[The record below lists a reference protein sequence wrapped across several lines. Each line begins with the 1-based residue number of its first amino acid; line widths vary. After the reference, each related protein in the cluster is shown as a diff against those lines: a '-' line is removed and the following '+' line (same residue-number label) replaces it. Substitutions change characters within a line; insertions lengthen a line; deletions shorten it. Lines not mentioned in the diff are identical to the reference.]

1 MKSLA
6 SYVDFRKAYV
16 RMLVY
21 VNLKIKEETKMS
33 DAEKKVKTPHRPGFL
48 LAIIPVIV
56 LLATMILASQ
66 VWGIDPHVPL
76 VISCVV
82 TALIATICGYSWE
95 TIITAGLDA
104 IRSAV
109 EALLIIMCV
118 GMLIGSWV
126 WAGTMPAMVYYG
138 LDLISPGAF
147 LVVGAI
153 LCGLV
158 GLATGSSWTATG
170 TVGVALMGVAMGL
183 GIDAPIAAGM
193 AISGAYMGDK
203 LSPLSDSTNVAAA
216 SAGTPLYDHVGA
228 MMTTTIPS
236 FCLALVG
243 YGILGAIVID
253 KDGYDPQLTMDIQN
267 AIQDNFYISWW
278 IILPVL
284 VVFYGA
290 WKKIPAIPSLLLA
303 AAVACVIA
311 MVAQGASLGEV
322 LGALQYGY
330 SADTGNAVADKLLNR
345 GGIDS
350 MMWTISL
357 IMFAL
362 AYGGMLE
369 KCGFVETLL
378 GGLTKKIKSLGG
390 LVAATIVTGII
401 CDVIL
406 TDQYLAI
413 MIPGRLYSKQFDE
426 YGVSRSFLSRTTEDG
441 GTLWS
446 PMIPWNGCGAY
457 QSATLG
463 VHNLQFWPYAFMN
476 IINPIYAIIITY
488 LGKGIKWKEYDG
500 LQGEE
505 LKAAK
510 AKKKAEIEEMKKQ
523 GKSPLRRG

>member
-1 MKSLA
+1 MAK
-6 SYVDFRKAYV
+6 
-16 RMLVY
+16 
-21 VNLKIKEETKMS
+21 
-33 DAEKKVKTPHRPGFL
+33 EKKVREPHNPNVI
-48 LAIIPVIV
+48 LALIPVV
-56 LLATMILASQ
+56 VLLGTMLLATL

-76 VISCVV
+76 VLSC
-82 TALIATICGYSWE
+82 IATAAVAAICGHSWD
-95 TIITAGLDA
+95 TIIAAALDS

-153 LCGLV
+153 LCGIV

-216 SAGTPLYDHVGA
+216 SAGTPLYDHVAA

-243 YGILGAIVID
+243 YGILGAVLID
-253 KDGYDPQLTMDIQN
+253 KDGYDAQLTIDIQN
-267 AIQDNFYISWW
+267 AILDNFNISWLLL
-278 IILPVL
+278 LPVL
-284 VVFYGA
+284 VVFWGA
-290 WKKIPAIPSLLLA
+290 WKRVPAIPSLLLA
-303 AAVACVIA
+303 AFVACAIA
-311 MVAQGASLGEV
+311 MIAQGASLGEV
-322 LGALQYGY
+322 LGALQYGFE
-330 SADTGNAVADKLLNR
+330 ADTGNAVADKLLNR

-378 GGLTKKIKSLGG
+378 GSLTRKVKSLGG
-390 LVAATIVTGII
+390 LVTMTIITGII

-413 MIPGRLYSKQFDE
+413 MIPGRLFSKQFDE
-426 YGVSRSFLSRTTEDG
+426 FGVSRSFLSRTTEDG
-441 GTLWS
+441 ATLWS

-463 VHNLQFWPYAFMN
+463 VFNLQFWPYAFMN
-476 IINPIYAIIITY
+476 IINPIYAIIITF

-500 LQGEE
+500 LQGAE
-505 LKAAK
+505 LKEAK
-510 AKKKAEIEEMKKQ
+510 RKKKEEIAELKKQ
-523 GKSPLRRG
+523 GIDVLKKR

>member
-1 MKSLA
+1 M
-6 SYVDFRKAYV
+6 
-16 RMLVY
+16 
-21 VNLKIKEETKMS
+21 T
-33 DAEKKVKTPHRPGFL
+33 EKKERQTRKPKMWE
-48 LAIIPVIV
+48 ACIPVFV
-56 LLATMILASQ
+56 LLFTMVMGTI
-66 VWGIDPHVPL
+66 VWGIEPHVPL
-76 VISCVV
+76 VLSCIA
-82 TALIATICGYSWE
+82 TALMAAVCGYNWE
-95 TIITAGLDA
+95 AIITGALDS
-104 IRSAV
+104 IKSAV

-138 LDLISPGAF
+138 LEMISPGAF

-153 LCGLV
+153 LCGVV
-158 GLATGSSWTATG
+158 GLATGSSWTASG

-193 AISGAYMGDK
+193 VISGAYMGDK
-203 LSPLSDSTNVAAA
+203 ISPLSDSTNVAAA
-216 SAGTPLYDHVGA
+216 AAGTPLYDHVGA

-243 YGILGAIVID
+243 YGIVGAIVID
-253 KDGYDPQLTMDIQN
+253 KDGYDPTLAQG
-267 AIQDNFYISWW
+267 IQDAIADTFNLSPWLMI
-278 IILPVL
+278 PVL
-284 VVFYGA
+284 VVLYGA
-290 WKKIPAIPSLLLA
+290 IKRIPAIPSLLLA
-303 AAVACVIA
+303 AAFGCAIA
-311 MVAQGASLGEV
+311 MIAQGATLAEV

-330 SADTGNAVADKLLNR
+330 EADTDNAIADKLLNR

-369 KCGFVETLL
+369 KCGFVETLM
-378 GGLTKKIKSLGG
+378 GGFVKRVKTLGG
-390 LVAATIVTGII
+390 LVASTIVTGII

-413 MIPGRLYSKQFDE
+413 MIPGRIFSHEFERRGL
-426 YGVSRSFLSRTTEDG
+426 SRSFLSRTTEDG
-441 GTLWS
+441 ATLWS

-463 VHNLQFWPYAFMN
+463 VSNWAFMPWAFMN
-476 IINPIYAIIITY
+476 LINPVLAIVITY
-488 LGKGIKWKEYDG
+488 LGIGVKYKEYDG
-500 LQGEE
+500 LRGEE

-510 AKKKAEIEEMKKQ
+510 AKKKAELKAAKEAK
-523 GKSPLRRG
+523 

>member
-1 MKSLA
+1 M
-6 SYVDFRKAYV
+6 
-16 RMLVY
+16 
-21 VNLKIKEETKMS
+21 T
-33 DAEKKVKTPHRPGFL
+33 EKKERQPRKPKMWE
-48 LAIIPVIV
+48 ACIPVFV
-56 LLATMILASQ
+56 LLFTMVMGTI
-66 VWGIDPHVPL
+66 VWGIEPHVPL
-76 VISCVV
+76 VLSCIA
-82 TALIATICGYSWE
+82 TALMAAVCGYNWE
-95 TIITAGLDA
+95 AIITGALDS
-104 IRSAV
+104 IKSAV

-138 LDLISPGAF
+138 LEMISPGAF

-153 LCGLV
+153 LCGVV
-158 GLATGSSWTATG
+158 GLATGSSWTASG

-193 AISGAYMGDK
+193 VISGAYMGDK
-203 LSPLSDSTNVAAA
+203 ISPLSDSTNVAAA
-216 SAGTPLYDHVGA
+216 AAGTPLYDHVGA

-243 YGILGAIVID
+243 YGIVGAVVID
-253 KDGYDPQLTMDIQN
+253 KDGYDPTLAQG
-267 AIQDNFYISWW
+267 IQDAIADTFNLSPWLMI
-278 IILPVL
+278 PVL
-284 VVFYGA
+284 VVLYGA
-290 WKKIPAIPSLLLA
+290 IKRIPAIPSLLLA
-303 AAVACVIA
+303 AAFGCAIA
-311 MVAQGASLGEV
+311 MIAQGATLAEV

-330 SADTGNAVADKLLNR
+330 EADTGNAIADKLLNR

-369 KCGFVETLL
+369 KCGFVETLM
-378 GGLTKKIKSLGG
+378 GGFVKRVKTLGG
-390 LVAATIVTGII
+390 LVASTIVTGII

-413 MIPGRLYSKQFDE
+413 MIPGRIFSNEFDRR
-426 YGVSRSFLSRTTEDG
+426 GLSRSFLSRTTEDG
-441 GTLWS
+441 ATLWS

-463 VHNLQFWPYAFMN
+463 VSNWAFMPWAFMN
-476 IINPIYAIIITY
+476 LINPVLAIVITY
-488 LGKGIKWKEYDG
+488 LGIGVKYKEYDG
-500 LQGEE
+500 LRGEE

-510 AKKKAEIEEMKKQ
+510 AKKKAELKAAKEAK
-523 GKSPLRRG
+523 

>member
-1 MKSLA
+1 M
-6 SYVDFRKAYV
+6 
-16 RMLVY
+16 
-21 VNLKIKEETKMS
+21 T
-33 DAEKKVKTPHRPGFL
+33 EKKERQPRKPKMWE
-48 LAIIPVIV
+48 ACIPVFV
-56 LLATMILASQ
+56 LLFTMVMGTI
-66 VWGIDPHVPL
+66 VWGIEPHVPL
-76 VISCVV
+76 VLSCIA
-82 TALIATICGYSWE
+82 TALMAAVCGYNWE
-95 TIITAGLDA
+95 AIITGALDS
-104 IRSAV
+104 IKSAV

-138 LDLISPGAF
+138 LEMISPGAF

-153 LCGLV
+153 LCGIV
-158 GLATGSSWTATG
+158 GLATGSSWTASG

-193 AISGAYMGDK
+193 VISGAYMGDK

-216 SAGTPLYDHVGA
+216 AAGTPLYDHVGA

-243 YGILGAIVID
+243 YGIVGAVVID
-253 KDGYDPQLTMDIQN
+253 KDGYDPSLAQG
-267 AIQDNFYISWW
+267 IQDAIADTFNLSPWLMI
-278 IILPVL
+278 PVL
-284 VVFYGA
+284 VVLYGA
-290 WKKIPAIPSLLLA
+290 IKRIPAIPSLLLA
-303 AAVACVIA
+303 AAFGCAIA
-311 MVAQGASLGEV
+311 MIAQGATLAEV

-330 SADTGNAVADKLLNR
+330 EADTGNAIADKLLNR

-369 KCGFVETLL
+369 KCGFVETLM
-378 GGLTKKIKSLGG
+378 GGLVKRVKTLGG
-390 LVAATIVTGII
+390 LVASTIVTGII

-413 MIPGRLYSKQFDE
+413 MIPGRIFSGEFDRRGLSK
-426 YGVSRSFLSRTTEDG
+426 SFLSRTTEDG
-441 GTLWS
+441 ATLWS

-463 VHNLQFWPYAFMN
+463 VSNWAFMPWAFMN
-476 IINPIYAIIITY
+476 LINPVLAIVITY
-488 LGKGIKWKEYDG
+488 LGIGVKYKEYDALRG
-500 LQGEE
+500 AELKAAKEKKKAE

-510 AKKKAEIEEMKKQ
+510 A
-523 GKSPLRRG
+523 GK